1 MNNTQLYPFER
12 NRYYPRKRMS
22 SGDFTAEQTYM
33 NNKRR
38 FLNGLMFGSGVVCGL
53 GVFSLDDLSFLV
65 ESGVAIDGMGREIVV
80 ETSQVKKLSA
90 IEGFDSLHTNKA
102 SLCLRYKEEDVHKVY
117 SVDQDDPNAEFQ
129 YNRVREGYTLFL
141 MDQEDI
147 PEVYEMDN
155 EFLLSSMLYSS
166 ADYMLTFRMPASACR
181 GHVIRAELVI
191 EKISPEDVSL
201 TFSANLQTP
210 AFLSPEGKNIIPIR
224 LTDIN
229 LAMGE
234 TQIIDYWMETLDSPV
249 NTTNIILETGSAS
262 AFENDVAIEVAN
274 SFMMEIALTS
284 LKPRQLVNREI
295 GRMNLELKNIGG
307 QGDYIR
313 LADFTLVR
321 TESAYIIEE
330 VVETTVKQY
339 VPAPAQDLKRSD
351 YLEYFIKEADIRAP
365 KVQVISGETETKTE
379 SPLKKMNIPE
389 VATGTV
395 EIPLGENARRGDIFY
410 SGEILHGLGVGN
422 VYVEVGCEMISDES
436 KMGASAK
443 STIYGDPDIF
453 GHEMPSVIK
462 AQTAV
467 RVLNDKGSFVVGAK
481 LTDNVDYLVLTY
493 RWVAMRFPSGE
504 EIEKD
509 IDVTGMSISPEA
521 PTVRMLTKESHY
533 FGVRF
538 DGMAPCSLT
547 YELTEENSGD
557 ITADGVYTAPSK
569 AGVYEIRIFC
579 TDMPKICTY
588 AYAIV
593 DKKGMQENAEDPELL
608 QQMTGGAGGAGTG
621 MLGGLVK

>member
-38 FLNGLMFGSGVVCGL
+38 FLNGLMYGSGVVCGL

-80 ETSQVKKLSA
+80 ETSDVKKLSA
-90 IEGFDSLHTNKA
+90 IEGFDSLRTNKA

-117 SVDQDDPNAEFQ
+117 NIDQDDPTAEFQ

-147 PEVYEMDN
+147 PEAFEMDN

-166 ADYMLTFRMPASACR
+166 LNYMVTFRMPASACR
-181 GHVIRAELVI
+181 DHVIKAELVI
-191 EKISPEDVSL
+191 EKISDEDCSL
-201 TFSANLQTP
+201 TYSARLQTP
-210 AFLSPEGKNIIPIR
+210 AFRTPEGDNVIQIA
-224 LTDIN
+224 LSDVS

-234 TQIIDYWMETLDSPV
+234 KQVLEYWLETLDSPV
-249 NTTNIILETGSAS
+249 NTTNIILESGSAS
-262 AFENDVAIEVAN
+262 AFENDVAVEVLP
-274 SFMMEIALTS
+274 SFNMEISLTG
-284 LKPRQLVNREI
+284 LKPRELVNREI
-295 GRMNLELKNIGG
+295 GRMNLEMKNIGG
-307 QGDYIR
+307 QGDFIR

-330 VVETTVKQY
+330 VVEAGVKQY
-339 VPAPAQDLKRSD
+339 VSAPAADLKRAG
-351 YLEYFIKEADIRAP
+351 YLEYFVKEGDIRSP
-365 KVQVISGETETKTE
+365 KVIAAPTDNAGEIKAAN
-379 SPLKKMNIPE
+379 PLAPQI
-389 VATGTV
+389 ATGTL
-395 EIPLGENARRGDIFY
+395 EIPLSEDARKGDIFY
-410 SGEILHGLGVGN
+410 SGEIMHGLGPGN
-422 VYVEVGCEMISDES
+422 VYVEVGYEMISDEGM
-436 KMGASAK
+436 MGASAK
-443 STIYGDPDIF
+443 STIYGNPDIF
-453 GHEMPSVIK
+453 GHELNAVVK

-481 LTDNVDYLVLTY
+481 IMDNADYLLLTY
-493 RWVAMRFPSGE
+493 RWVAIRFPSGE
-504 EIEKD
+504 EI
-509 IDVTGMSISPEA
+509 DVNADTTGISIAPEM

-538 DGMAPCSLT
+538 EGTAPCSVT

-557 ITADGVYTAPSK
+557 ITADGVYTAPAK
-569 AGVYEIRIFC
+569 PGVYEIRIYC
-579 TDMPKICTY
+579 TDMPKVCTY
-588 AYAIV
+588 AYAV
-593 DKKGMQENAEDPELL
+593 VEKKGLEEGSQDPEIVSRLANS
-608 QQMTGGAGGAGTG
+608 QSNEV
-621 MLGGLVK
+621 LGGIVK